1 MCSAKK
7 RSVGIGKLLATP
19 TSGIDFVRCG
29 IALPVLL
36 STAFFSR
43 FLAVHDVPL
52 VAFEPG
58 LNLYQLVTLV
68 AVLPMNVH

>member
-7 RSVGIGKLLATP
+7 RSVGIGKLVATP
-19 TSGIDFVRCG
+19 TSGIDLVRCG
-29 IALPVLL
+29 IALLL
-36 STAFFSR
+36 STAFFGC

-58 LNLYQLVTLV
+58 LNLYQLVKLV